1 MIPIHCIYCGRKTY
15 VQIFHVAMY
24 PDEDN
29 SGIRCLGG
37 NQGDHGAVCIKHFPW
52 KAVLNFHWPK
62 NYQEDTSAYVGKNI
76 FTANLAESLPRPSH
90 YGRTAMWPRKSKEER
105 ERRETKEERERRET
119 KEEKEK
125 KEERERCARSM
136 VLKTIMAGLFIGCLG
151 IILYAYPAKTRP
163 EFLSI
168 IGVAFLIA
176 IAAFFSG
183 GLLGFIFGV
192 PRTQSQPPPSS
203 LQPQTRAST
212 LNPPATSQATPAQAA
227 PSPAPPRQLRYQDNT
242 NLEQISDWLCKI
254 LVGAGLTQLTA
265 LPGVLKRYALFFAP
279 GLGGNTNTF
288 HGEVFAVG
296 LLIFFTVCGF
306 LVGYLWT
313 RLHLGKAL
321 TDDIEDQLN
330 QVTSKITSLEEQPEI
345 DKKALSLVERLLNPI
360 KGTPIPTQEELNAA
374 MKPASTPARSRIFF
388 KAQKLREENWQVDKA
403 KMARTIPIFRA
414 LIAADVENVYPAN
427 HAELG
432 FALKDQ
438 DDQHRSEAEE
448 ELSKAIEIRDNLGKK
463 GYLIYEFNR
472 ALCRIYQDP
481 GFKAGP
487 SDDKTKQ
494 AILADL
500 KAAAQEPSVK
510 ALIEKEPAITIWLG
524 NNTLDLKA
532 IFP

>member
-1 MIPIHCIYCGRKTY
+1 
-15 VQIFHVAMY
+15 
-24 PDEDN
+24 
-29 SGIRCLGG
+29 
-37 NQGDHGAVCIKHFPW
+37 
-52 KAVLNFHWPK
+52 
-62 NYQEDTSAYVGKNI
+62 
-76 FTANLAESLPRPSH
+76 
-90 YGRTAMWPRKSKEER
+90 MWPNKSKEER
-105 ERRETKEERERRET
+105 KRRETKEEREKKETKEERERRER
-119 KEEKEK
+119 KEEKDK
-125 KEERERCARSM
+125 REESERRARSM
-136 VLKTIMAGLFIGCLG
+136 VLRSIMAGLAIGCLG
-151 IILYAYPAKTRP
+151 IILYGWQAQCWPQ
-163 EFLSI
+163 FLSI

-192 PRTQSQPPPSS
+192 PRTQSQPPPSPP
-203 LQPQTRAST
+203 QPQTTAST
-212 LNPPATSQATPAQAA
+212 TASANPNPTAATQAKTAQAA
-227 PSPAPPRQLRYQDNT
+227 PSPAPPPSGPTLARQSRYEDNT

-279 GLGGNTNTF
+279 GLGGTDS

-321 TDDIEDQLN
+321 TDDIETLGAQLN
-330 QVTSKITSLEEQPEI
+330 QMASIVTSLEEQPET

-360 KGTPIPTQEELNAA
+360 LGTPIPTQDELNAA

-388 KAQKLREENWQVDKA
+388 KAQKLREENWKDDKA

-438 DDQHRSEAEE
+438 DDQHRREAEE
-448 ELSKAIEIRDNLGKK
+448 ELSKAIEIRDNLGEK

-472 ALCRIYQDP
+472 ALCRIYQDA

-487 SDDKTKQ
+487 SDDKTKK

-500 KAAAQEPSVK
+500 RAAAQEPSVK
-510 ALIEKEPAITIWLG
+510 AKIEEEPDIKTWLK
-524 NNTLDLKA
+524 NNQLDPTA
-532 IFP
+532 IFL

>member
-1 MIPIHCIYCGRKTY
+1 MSIEC
-15 VQIFHVAMY
+15 
-24 PDEDN
+24 
-29 SGIRCLGG
+29 
-37 NQGDHGAVCIKHFPW
+37 
-52 KAVLNFHWPK
+52 
-62 NYQEDTSAYVGKNI
+62 
-76 FTANLAESLPRPSH
+76 
-90 YGRTAMWPRKSKEER
+90 SKEER
-105 ERRETKEERERRET
+105 ERRARR
-119 KEEKEK
+119 
-125 KEERERCARSM
+125 M
-136 VLKTIMAGLFIGCLG
+136 VLRTIMAGLAIGCLG
-151 IILYAYPAKTRP
+151 IILYACQAKDRP

-192 PRTQSQPPPSS
+192 PRTQSQPSPSS
-203 LQPQTRAST
+203 PQPQTTAST
-212 LNPPATSQATPAQAA
+212 PNPPAATQATPAQAA
-227 PSPAPPRQLRYQDNT
+227 PSPAPPSSGPTLAGQSRYQDNT

-265 LPGVLKRYALFFAP
+265 LPSVLKRYAIFFAP
-279 GLGGNTNTF
+279 GLGGF
-288 HGEVFAVG
+288 SHSQVFAVG

-313 RLHLGKAL
+313 RLHLGNAL
-321 TDDIEDQLN
+321 TDEIEAIGAQLT
-330 QVTSKITSLEEQPEI
+330 QVTSKIRSLEEQTEI
-345 DKKALSLVERLLNPI
+345 DAKALSLVERLLNPI
-360 KGTPIPTQEELNAA
+360 SGTPIPSQDELNAA
-374 MKPASTPARSRIFF
+374 MKPASTPVRSRIFF

-414 LIAADVENVYPAN
+414 LIAADVEDVYPAN

-438 DDQHRSEAEE
+438 DDQHRREAEE
-448 ELSKAIEIRDNLGKK
+448 ALSKAIEIRDNLGGK
-463 GYLIYEFNR
+463 GYPIYEFNR

-510 ALIEKEPAITIWLG
+510 ALIREGTRHS
-524 NNTLDLKA
+524 DLVRKQ
-532 IFP
+532 

>member
-1 MIPIHCIYCGRKTY
+1 M
-15 VQIFHVAMY
+15 
-24 PDEDN
+24 
-29 SGIRCLGG
+29 
-37 NQGDHGAVCIKHFPW
+37 
-52 KAVLNFHWPK
+52 WPK
-62 NYQEDTSAYVGKNI
+62 
-76 FTANLAESLPRPSH
+76 
-90 YGRTAMWPRKSKEER
+90 KSKEEK
-105 ERRETKEERERRET
+105 ESRETKEERER
-119 KEEKEK
+119 
-125 KEERERCARSM
+125 CARRM
-136 VLKTIMAGLFIGCLG
+136 VLKTIMAGVVIGCSG
-151 IILYAYPAKTRP
+151 IILYAWQAPNRP
-163 EFLSI
+163 VFFSI
-168 IGVAFLIA
+168 IGVAFLVA

-192 PRTQSQPPPSS
+192 PRTQSQPSPSS
-203 LQPQTRAST
+203 PQPQTTAWPT
-212 LNPPATSQATPAQAA
+212 PNPPAASQATPAQAA
-227 PSPAPPRQLRYQDNT
+227 PSPAPPSSGPTLAGQSRYQDNT

-265 LPGVLKRYALFFAP
+265 LPSVLKRYAIFFAP
-279 GLGGNTNTF
+279 GLGGF
-288 HGEVFAVG
+288 SHSQVFAVG

-321 TDDIEDQLN
+321 TDDIEAIGDQLT
-330 QVTSKITSLEEQPEI
+330 QVTSQIRSLEEQTEI

-360 KGTPIPTQEELNAA
+360 SGTPIPSQDELNAA
-374 MKPASTPARSRIFF
+374 MKPASTPARSRIFY
-388 KAQKLREENWQVDKA
+388 KAQKLREENWQGDKV

-414 LIAADVENVYPAN
+414 LIAADAENVYPAN

-438 DDQHRSEAEE
+438 DDQHRREAEE
-448 ELSKAIEIRDNLGKK
+448 ELSKAIEIRNSLGKK

-472 ALCRIYQDP
+472 AFCRIYQDP

-510 ALIEKEPAITIWLG
+510 ALIEKEPAITTWLG
-524 NNTLDLKA
+524 NNSLDLTA
-532 IFP
+532 ILPVSAP

>member
-1 MIPIHCIYCGRKTY
+1 MSP
-15 VQIFHVAMY
+15 
-24 PDEDN
+24 EN
-29 SGIRCLGG
+29 
-37 NQGDHGAVCIKHFPW
+37 
-52 KAVLNFHWPK
+52 
-62 NYQEDTSAYVGKNI
+62 
-76 FTANLAESLPRPSH
+76 
-90 YGRTAMWPRKSKEER
+90 SKEER
-105 ERRETKEERERRET
+105 EKQEERERR
-119 KEEKEK
+119 
-125 KEERERCARSM
+125 ARRL
-136 VLKTIMAGLFIGCLG
+136 VHRTIMAGLAIGGLG
-151 IILYAYPAKTRP
+151 IILYASQAKDRP

-192 PRTQSQPPPSS
+192 PRAQSHPSPSS
-203 LQPQTRAST
+203 PQPQTTASPNP
-212 LNPPATSQATPAQAA
+212 NPPAAIQAKPAQAA
-227 PSPAPPRQLRYQDNT
+227 PSPAPPSSGPTLAGQSRYEDNT

-265 LPGVLKRYALFFAP
+265 LPGVLKRYAIFFAP
-279 GLGGNTNTF
+279 GLGGTTY

-321 TDDIEDQLN
+321 NDEIAAIGDQLT
-330 QVTSKITSLEEQPEI
+330 QVTSKIRSLEEQTEI
-345 DKKALSLVERLLNPI
+345 DAKALSLVERLLNPI
-360 KGTPIPTQEELNAA
+360 SGTPIPSQEELNTA

-388 KAQKLREENWQVDKA
+388 KAQKLREENWKDDKA

-414 LIAADVENVYPAN
+414 LIAADVENVYHAN

-438 DDQHRSEAEE
+438 DDQHRPEAEE
-448 ELSKAIEIRDNLGKK
+448 ELSKAIEIRDNLGGK

-481 GFKAGP
+481 EFKVGP

-510 ALIEKEPAITIWLG
+510 ALIEKEPDIKTWLEK
-524 NNTLDLKA
+524 NS
-532 IFP
+532 